1 MSFQPNIRFWNGL
14 LIGAMLVLFGL
25 FVFDL
30 VVPVPKATQRVQA
43 RKEDDFLL
51 QKETKNLRDDYAVAR
66 AGIDARVWNATP
78 DAIGSQTLEMA
89 TNSAKRFGL
98 ALSGF
103 RPQKP
108 TEEGELTRLTY
119 VMTLE
124 GPYPGL
130 QAMVQDLETPGR
142 RLSVHMVQVASADD
156 ASDLVNAT
164 IGVSAFIEKKKPKTE
179 EKPQAN
185 AKT

>member
-1 MSFQPNIRFWNGL
+1 MSFQPTLKFWNGM
-14 LIGAMLVLFGL
+14 LIGAMFVLLGL
-25 FVFDL
+25 FIFDL
-30 VVPVPKATQRVQA
+30 TAPVPKPTERIAA

-51 QKETKNLRDDYAVAR
+51 MKETQKLEEDFAAAR
-66 AGIDARVWNATP
+66 SVIASRVWTASP
-78 DAIGSQTLEMA
+78 DSIGAQTLDTA
-89 TNSAKRFGL
+89 TNTARRYGL
-98 ALSGF
+98 GLSGF

-108 TEEGELTRLTY
+108 TDEGELTRLTY

-142 RLSVHMVQVASADD
+142 RLSVHMVQVGSADD

-164 IGVSAFIEKKKPKTE
+164 IGVSAFIEKSKPKTE
-179 EKPQAN
+179 PK
-185 AKT
+185 K

>member
-1 MSFQPNIRFWNGL
+1 MKIESTLKLWNGV
-14 LIGAMLVLFGL
+14 LIAAMLVLFGL
-25 FVFDL
+25 LVFDL
-30 VVPVPKATQRVQA
+30 MVPVPKATQRFAQ
-43 RKEDDFLL
+43 RKEDDFLI
-51 QKETKNLRDDYAVAR
+51 QKETQKVKGDFDAAR
-66 AGIDARVWNATP
+66 AVIASRVWASTP
-78 DAIGSQTLEMA
+78 DAIASQTLANA
-89 TNSAKRFGL
+89 TQMAKRYGL
-98 ALSGF
+98 GLSGF

-164 IGVSAFIEKKKPKTE
+164 IGVSAFLERAKPKTAE
-179 EKPQAN
+179 PTEKKN
-185 AKT
+185 

>member
-1 MSFQPNIRFWNGL
+1 MSFQPTIRFWNGL

-25 FVFDL
+25 LLFDL
-30 VVPVPKATQRVQA
+30 MVPVPKAPQRVQA
-43 RKEDDFLL
+43 RKEDDLL
-51 QKETKNLRDDYAVAR
+51 IQKETKKVRDDYAHAR
-66 AGIDARVWNATP
+66 AAIDVRVWQATP
-78 DAIGSQTLEMA
+78 DAIGSQTLDLA
-89 TNSAKRFGL
+89 TNAAKRFGL

-108 TEEGELTRLTY
+108 TDEGELTRLTY

-164 IGVSAFIEKKKPKTE
+164 IGISAFIEKQKPKSKE
-179 EKPQAN
+179 NPQPN

>member
-1 MSFQPNIRFWNGL
+1 MKVESTLRFWNGM
-14 LIGAMLVLFGL
+14 LIAAMLVLFGL
-25 FVFDL
+25 LIFDL
-30 VVPVPKATQRVQA
+30 MVPVPKATQRFAQ
-43 RKEDDFLL
+43 RQEDDFLI
-51 QKETKNLRDDYAVAR
+51 QKETKNLLDDYNAAR
-66 AGIDARVWNATP
+66 AVIASRVWMANP
-78 DAIGSQTLEMA
+78 DTIGSQTLAIA
-89 TNSAKRFGL
+89 TEDAKRFGL
-98 ALSGF
+98 GLSGF

-130 QAMVQDLETPGR
+130 QAMVRDLETPGR

-164 IGVSAFIEKKKPKTE
+164 IGVSAFIEKPKPKAPEPTD
-179 EKPQAN
+179 K
-185 AKT
+185 KK